1 MINETDGIHIVF
13 GMAIVP
19 YILCIVQNNK
29 MAEINKTFSFLEDM
43 AIYAKTTLKHCE
55 KVEKYFW

>member
-29 MAEINKTFSFLEDM
+29 MAEINRTMSLAELIM
-43 AIYAKTTLKHCE
+43 NMQVEWALKSG
-55 KVEKYFW
+55 V